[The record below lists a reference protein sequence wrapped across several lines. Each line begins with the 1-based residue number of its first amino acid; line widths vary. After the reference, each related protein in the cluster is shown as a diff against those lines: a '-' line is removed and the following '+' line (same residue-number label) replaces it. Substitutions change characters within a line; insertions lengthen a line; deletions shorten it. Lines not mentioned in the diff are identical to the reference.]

1 MRVSGPN
8 IVERPVQT
16 DPADP
21 SHTEQVQ
28 CYACMRFQ
36 QKAINESKYTEVSTK
51 TLTAYCVFLIDDDG
65 DCYYLH
71 VSQL

>member
-1 MRVSGPN
+1 MRPCVMRVSGPN

-36 QKAINESKYTEVSTK
+36 QKAINESKYTEGSTK
-51 TLTAYCVFLIDDDG
+51 TLTAYCVF
-65 DCYYLH
+65 
-71 VSQL
+71 

>member
-8 IVERPVQT
+8 NVGRPVQT

-36 QKAINESKYTEVSTK
+36 QKEINESKYTEGSTK
-51 TLTAYCVFLIDDDG
+51 TLTAF
-65 DCYYLH
+65 
-71 VSQL
+71 